1 MNPASIEPCPL
12 SGAGVHSWVM
22 RASHACRK
30 AGMTTEQAAHE
41 IQSHITRR
49 PNPASEIQQAV
60 AKAFH
65 ATAANDHTGSRVWD
79 AAPKWPTKN
88 PEQTEAITASGFG
101 LVDLWEA
108 SPIRWNNCAS
118 RTEEIIDAL
127 FPGNPLLCVGKTNS
141 DFSTAPRESF
151 RGGMSGCQL
160 IVPSPMLT
168 RTGKT
173 QEGKESQHALSNT
186 GNRRFLVIEQDGGT
200 QDEQAAIL
208 LYLASSAPLVLA
220 VHSGSRSIH
229 GWFYC
234 AGRSEDTLR
243 GFMRRA
249 VTLGADPRMWT
260 RSQFTRMPGG
270 SRDNGNQQTVY
281 FFNPKSN

>member
-1 MNPASIEPCPL
+1 MNPASIEPCPQ
-12 SGAGVHSWVM
+12 SGAGVHAWVM

-60 AKAFH
+60 EKAFN
-65 ATAANDHTGSRVWD
+65 ATTANDHTGSRVWD
-79 AAPKWPTKN
+79 TAPKWPAKN
-88 PEQTEAITASGFG
+88 QEQAEAITVSGFG
-101 LVDLWEA
+101 VADLWEA
-108 SPIRWNNCAS
+108 SPIRWDDGEPH
-118 RTEEIIDAL
+118 TEEIVDAL
-127 FPGNPLLCVGKTNS
+127 FPGNPLLCVGRSNS
-141 DFSTAPRESF
+141 DFATDTRESF
-151 RGGMSGCQL
+151 RGGLSGRQL
-160 IVPSPMLT
+160 IVPSPMLA
-168 RTGKT
+168 RLGKT

-186 GNRRFLVIEQDGGT
+186 GDRRFLVIEQDSGT
-200 QDEQAAIL
+200 PDEQAAIL
-208 LYLASSAPLVLA
+208 LFLARTAPLVLA

-249 VTLGADPRMWT
+249 VTLGADPLMWT

-281 FFNPKSN
+281 FFKPQSN